1 MSPARD
7 RKGLP
12 DGFDSSVFQA
22 RRFADE
28 VATIIRQLI
37 LSGQFEPG
45 ERLNELNLA
54 ETLSISRS
62 PIREALQALAAEGL
76 VRAVPGRGMFVAS
89 FDADTFDQLVEV
101 RQALECKAAALA
113 AERADDDLIEA
124 LGRLLASTEEAL
136 ADPSQPYPRDLDF
149 HQQVLDMSGNLKL
162 VETARSVG
170 LQFQLARARSGEEPA
185 RAQAAYEE
193 HFRIF
198 EAIRARDPEA
208 AGAAMHTHLDASR
221 RSVRQLLEGTGGD
234 RKRGAG
240 RGLGL
245 GRPEGE
251 RP

>member
-12 DGFDSSVFQA
+12 QGFDSSVFQA

-76 VRAVPGRGMFVAS
+76 VRAVPGRGMFVAA
-89 FDADTFDQLVEV
+89 FDADTIDQLAEV
-101 RQALECKAAALA
+101 RQALECKAARLA
-113 AERADDDLIEA
+113 AERADDDLIDA
-124 LGRLLASTEEAL
+124 LDRLLASTKEAL
-136 ADPSQPYPRDLDF
+136 ADPDQPYPRDLDF

-162 VETARSVG
+162 VETARSVVT
-170 LQFQLARARSGEEPA
+170 QFQLARARSGEAPT
-185 RAQAAYEE
+185 RAKAAYEE
-193 HFRIF
+193 HYRIYQ
-198 EAIRARDPEA
+198 AIRDRDPEA
-208 AGAAMHTHLDASR
+208 AGAAMHAHLECSR
-221 RSVRQLLEGTGGD
+221 RNVRQLLEGTTGD
-234 RKRGAG
+234 LRDAAARRLNVSGHEGAQS
-240 RGLGL
+240 
-245 GRPEGE
+245 
-251 RP
+251 